1 MSISSFIPSFLIKP
15 SLRSPWLS
23 GHKTG
28 PWHTPGLRAPPAHHL
43 VSSPPPHLPLT
54 HTPGPRTCL
63 VPSGPRAFARAG
75 TATWKMP
82 SPSPTLGVRLEERSC
97 SPHLL
102 PGSRASS
109 WLRPPVRCEP
119 LPPASSPPGKC
130 LPRYPAPRPCVCH
143 PQRVPSSQHRA
154 WCIADDH

>member
-82 SPSPTLGVRLEERSC
+82 SPSPTLGVRLEERIC
-97 SPHLL
+97 SQALELAPGYALPCAVNHCLQHLHL
-102 PGSRASS
+102 QVSACRAT
-109 WLRPPVRCEP
+109 RPLGPVYVTCSE
-119 LPPASSPPGKC
+119 S
-130 LPRYPAPRPCVCH
+130 PAPSTEPG
-143 PQRVPSSQHRA
+143 A
-154 WCIADDH
+154 